1 MRYRAVF
8 FDLDGT
14 IADSAPGILGSMQY
28 ALDKFGLHP
37 TREQLRRYLGPPLQQ
52 MFADFL
58 PPEQVAEGVRI
69 YREYYGGGGLF
80 DARIYDG
87 IPEAFRRLSG
97 AGVAVCLATA
107 KPRDTA
113 LRVLDHFDLTRW
125 FALVGGTD
133 EEAGVADKT
142 AVIRKNMRDGGFA
155 PQDCLMVGIGGRP
168 AGRRSGGGRR
178 PGRALRLRQ
187 PGGIGESPPYRAGGQ
202 PAGGGKIRFG
212 PSGLT
217 AWVADGCGE
226 IIFGKRCF

>member
-155 PQDCLMVGIGGRP
+155 PQDCLMVGDRRDDLLGAEA
-168 AGRRSGGGRR
+168 AGVDGLGVLYGYGSREELESH
-178 PGRALRLRQ
+178 PHIALAD
-187 PGGIGESPPYRAGGQ
+187 SPLA
-202 PAGGGKIRFG
+202 
-212 PSGLT
+212 
-217 AWVADGCGE
+217 VAK
-226 IIFGKRCF
+226 FVLNPQA

>member
-28 ALDKFGLHP
+28 ALGKFGLHP

-155 PQDCLMVGIGGRP
+155 PQDCLMVGDRRDDLLGAEA
-168 AGRRSGGGRR
+168 AGVDGLGVLYGYGSREELESH
-178 PGRALRLRQ
+178 PHIALAD
-187 PGGIGESPPYRAGGQ
+187 SPLA
-202 PAGGGKIRFG
+202 
-212 PSGLT
+212 
-217 AWVADGCGE
+217 VAK
-226 IIFGKRCF
+226 FVLNPQA

>member
-125 FALVGGTD
+125 FVLVGGTD

-155 PQDCLMVGIGGRP
+155 PQDCLMVGDRRDDLLGAEA
-168 AGRRSGGGRR
+168 AGVDGLGVLYGYGSREELESH
-178 PGRALRLRQ
+178 PHIALAD
-187 PGGIGESPPYRAGGQ
+187 SPLA
-202 PAGGGKIRFG
+202 
-212 PSGLT
+212 
-217 AWVADGCGE
+217 VAKFVLDPQA
-226 IIFGKRCF
+226 

>member
-155 PQDCLMVGIGGRP
+155 PQDCLMVGDRRDDLLGAEA
-168 AGRRSGGGRR
+168 AGVDGLGVLYGYGSREELESH
-178 PGRALRLRQ
+178 PHIALAD
-187 PGGIGESPPYRAGGQ
+187 SPLA
-202 PAGGGKIRFG
+202 
-212 PSGLT
+212 
-217 AWVADGCGE
+217 VAKFVLDPQA
-226 IIFGKRCF
+226 

>member
-1 MRYRAVF
+1 MRSRAVF

-155 PQDCLMVGIGGRP
+155 PQDCLMVGDRRDDLLGAEA
-168 AGRRSGGGRR
+168 AGVDGLGVLYGYGSREELESH
-178 PGRALRLRQ
+178 PHIALAD
-187 PGGIGESPPYRAGGQ
+187 SPLA
-202 PAGGGKIRFG
+202 
-212 PSGLT
+212 
-217 AWVADGCGE
+217 VAKFVLDPQA
-226 IIFGKRCF
+226 

>member
-125 FALVGGTD
+125 FALVGGTG

-155 PQDCLMVGIGGRP
+155 PQDCLMVGDRRDDLLGAEA
-168 AGRRSGGGRR
+168 AGVDGLGVLYGYGSREELESH
-178 PGRALRLRQ
+178 PHIALAD
-187 PGGIGESPPYRAGGQ
+187 SPLA
-202 PAGGGKIRFG
+202 
-212 PSGLT
+212 
-217 AWVADGCGE
+217 VAKFVLDPQA
-226 IIFGKRCF
+226 

>member
-1 MRYRAVF
+1 MRDREVF

-69 YREYYGGGGLF
+69 YRESYGGGGLF
-80 DARIYDG
+80 DAGIYDG

-155 PQDCLMVGIGGRP
+155 PQDCLMVGDRRDDLLGAEA
-168 AGRRSGGGRR
+168 AGVDGLGVLYGYGSREELESH
-178 PGRALRLRQ
+178 PHIALAD
-187 PGGIGESPPYRAGGQ
+187 SPLA
-202 PAGGGKIRFG
+202 
-212 PSGLT
+212 
-217 AWVADGCGE
+217 VAK
-226 IIFGKRCF
+226 FVLNPQA